1 MTFMTI
7 KNPFPIVHDGQE
19 YHGGIFG
26 GVAPHGLSIA
36 SAANQL
42 RVAYEHKQSSAQKQR
57 YGEHHG
63 DMALV
68 LSHVCVS
75 WHVCRDCACC
85 ESWVQQRLLP
95 RLASCLYMYMSKTEV
110 SCC

>member
-1 MTFMTI
+1 MKFGGVLSRCMTFMTI

-42 RVAYEHKQSSAQKQR
+42 RVVYEHKQSSGQKQR
-57 YGEHHG
+57 YGEQHG
-63 DMALV
+63 DMAQV
-68 LSHVCVS
+68 LSHVYLCKL
-75 WHVCRDCACC
+75 ACLRGLC
-85 ESWVQQRLLP
+85 MLCKLGTTKIV
-95 RLASCLYMYMSKTEV
+95 ASPC
-110 SCC
+110 